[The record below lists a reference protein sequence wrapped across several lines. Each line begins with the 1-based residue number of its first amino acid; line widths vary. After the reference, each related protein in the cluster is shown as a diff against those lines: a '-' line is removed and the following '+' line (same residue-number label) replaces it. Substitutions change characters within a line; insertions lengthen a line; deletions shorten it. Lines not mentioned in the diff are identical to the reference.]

1 MKITV
6 SIPCYRSAKT
16 LPTIAS
22 QIRSII
28 AKHPGYTY
36 QIIFVNDC
44 SPDETFEVIKQLCL
58 EDENIVGIDLSRNW
72 GQATARMAS
81 IPYIEGDCTVF
92 MDDDGQHPIDHMFD
106 LIEKIEEGYDIVSA
120 DFSQKQTKLIN
131 RLTSSISSKL
141 YIAMGK
147 RPKGAVSSAY
157 FAINKLCTDSLKK
170 YQSPFPSIF
179 GYLYQIAGRI
189 TSIKLEHKKRLEGS
203 SGYNFKKRF
212 KVWLNGMVN
221 FSIVPLQ
228 LSSLLGVLFS
238 SIGFLTGI
246 ILVIRK
252 LLNPNILMGYTSL
265 ITVIL
270 FIGGLLMIMIG
281 LMGEYVGRMYL
292 TLSDQP
298 QYEIRETLNTEIYNY
313 SRNGG
318 KYERR

>member
-16 LPTIAS
+16 LPTVVS
-22 QIRSII
+22 QIRTTI
-28 AKHPGYTY
+28 AMHLGYTY
-36 QIIFVNDC
+36 QIILVNDC
-44 SPDETFEVIKQLCL
+44 SPDQTFEVIKQLCQ
-58 EDENIVGIDLSRNW
+58 EDENIVGINLSRNW

-81 IPYIEGDCTVF
+81 IPYIKGDCTVF
-92 MDDDGQHPIDHMFD
+92 MDDDGQHPIEHMFD
-106 LIEKIEEGYDIVSA
+106 LIKKIEEGYDIVSA
-120 DFSQKQTKLIN
+120 DFSQKQTKFIN

-141 YIAMGK
+141 YLAMGK
-147 RPKGAVSSAY
+147 RPKGAISSAY
-157 FAINKLCTDSLKK
+157 FALNKMCTDSLKK

-189 TSIKLEHKKRLEGS
+189 TSVKLEHRKRLEGS
-203 SGYNFKKRF
+203 SGYNFRKRF

-228 LSSLLGVLFS
+228 LSSLLGVIFS
-238 SIGFLTGI
+238 SIGFLTGV

-265 ITVIL
+265 ITVVL
-270 FIGGLLMIMIG
+270 VIGGLLMIMIG
-281 LMGEYVGRMYL
+281 LMGEYIGRIYL

-298 QYEIRETLNTEIYNY
+298 QYEIRETLNTGEND
-313 SRNGG
+313 SSGNGG
-318 KYERR
+318 IYER